1 MKWTYSIKNKTTAAI
16 LLAVILGLTM
26 LTNLLERK
34 RFKELEASFTSIYED
49 RLLVESY
56 LFHLYDNLKRKQDLF
71 ELAAQQ
77 GVSHTINSELN
88 VYRQERIELIDKYAQ
103 TYLTVEEDDK
113 FGDLRATFQRI
124 DDLEE
129 EISLLEAEAKIP
141 KDLIREHDKITV
153 EAFSTLSALSDI
165 QTSEGELLREKS
177 KKIIL
182 GSVSISHFE
191 MTILIAIAVIIQ
203 ALVFSSSTLLVKK
216 DQQQAGLN

>member
-49 RLLVESY
+49 RLMVESY

-71 ELAAQQ
+71 ELAARQ
-77 GVSHTINSELN
+77 GVSHTINNELN
-88 VYRQERIELIDKYAQ
+88 VYRHERIELIDKYAQ

-129 EISLLEAEAKIP
+129 EISLLEAE
-141 KDLIREHDKITV
+141 
-153 EAFSTLSALSDI
+153 S
-165 QTSEGELLREKS
+165 
-177 KKIIL
+177 
-182 GSVSISHFE
+182 
-191 MTILIAIAVIIQ
+191 
-203 ALVFSSSTLLVKK
+203 
-216 DQQQAGLN
+216 